1 MLRLLPP
8 SLINRIAAGE
18 VLERPASAVKELVEN
33 ALDAGADK
41 IDVVLTDGGKE
52 SLIVIDN
59 GKGMSPDEL
68 SLAVER
74 HATSKL
80 PTDDLFHL
88 DFLGFRGEALPSIG
102 SVARMTIT
110 SRPKDADS
118 AWSLSI
124 NGGEKGEPEPA
135 SAGFGTRIEVR
146 DMFYAVPARLKFL
159 KSATTELSAVKDIMD
174 RLALA
179 YPAVS
184 FTLSDEKKKRLD
196 YPACSDT
203 LSRIAQVVG
212 ADFTDNAAPV
222 KAERNGV
229 SLSGYVSLPTLNKAT
244 AGDQYFFVNGRPVR
258 DKVLL
263 SAIKGAYRAL
273 LPSDR
278 FPVLVLYVTVAPE
291 DVDMNVHPT
300 KAEVRFRNAQDVRGI
315 IVSAVRQAL
324 TLTGCQTSHTL
335 ADEALSLAETTVGFA
350 PSPAA
355 APLSFKPAPYPKASF
370 STPKQPSF
378 AQRQNLFRAN
388 ETYSAPTPR
397 AFETVESPAPAAAE
411 ETPDDF
417 PPLGLAKAQLHETY
431 IVAQTED
438 GIVIVDQHAAHE
450 RLTYEKMSRALSEG
464 DAPAQYLLLPEVVEI
479 GEAKAA
485 ALAECADE
493 LKKTGLLFEPFGDG
507 TVLVRATPA
516 ILGEV
521 NAKTLM
527 TDLADTLAENPQLT
541 SLQERLKAVVARM
554 ACHGSVRAGRKLD
567 VSEMNALLRQ
577 MEAEP
582 FAGQCI
588 HGRPTYIELK
598 LKDIERLFGR
608 RD

>member
-1 MLRLLPP
+1 MGLRLLPP

-33 ALDAGADK
+33 SLDAGADK

-59 GKGMSPDEL
+59 GKGMTPDEL

-110 SRPKDADS
+110 SRTAGAES
-118 AWSLSI
+118 AWSLSV
-124 NGGEKGEPEPA
+124 NGGEKGEPEPS

-159 KSATTELSAVKDIMD
+159 KSATTEISAVKDILD

-222 KAERNGV
+222 TAERNGV

-263 SAIKGAYRAL
+263 GAIKGAYRAL

-278 FPVLVLYVTVAPE
+278 FPVLVLYVTLPPE

-335 ADEALSLAETTVGFA
+335 ADEALSVAETAVGFA
-350 PSPAA
+350 PSPAPSRA
-355 APLSFKPAPYPKASF
+355 KPLYPKTTFPA
-370 STPKQPSF
+370 PKQPIFS
-378 AQRQNLFRAN
+378 QKQNLFRAN

-397 AFETVESPAPAAAE
+397 AFETVEEPAPAAE
-411 ETPDDF
+411 ETADDF

-431 IVAQTED
+431 IIAQTED

-450 RLTYEKMSRALSEG
+450 RLTYEKMSRALNEG

-567 VSEMNALLRQ
+567 ISEMNTLLRQ

>member
-1 MLRLLPP
+1 MGLRLLPP

-33 ALDAGADK
+33 SLDAGADK
-41 IDVVLTDGGKE
+41 IDVILTDGGKE

-59 GKGMSPDEL
+59 GKGMTPDEL

-88 DFLGFRGEALPSIG
+88 DFLGFRGEALPSVG

-110 SRPKDADS
+110 SRPAGSES
-118 AWSLSI
+118 AWSLSV
-124 NGGEKGEPEPA
+124 NGGEKGEPEPS

-159 KSATTELSAVKDIMD
+159 KSAATEIAAVKDILD

-222 KAERNGV
+222 TAERNGV

-263 SAIKGAYRAL
+263 GAIKGAYRAL

-278 FPVLVLYVTVAPE
+278 FPVLVLYVSLPPE

-300 KAEVRFRNAQDVRGI
+300 KAEVRFRNAQDVRGL
-315 IVSAVRQAL
+315 IVAAVRQAL

-335 ADEALSLAETTVGFA
+335 ADEALSVAETAISFA
-350 PSPAA
+350 PSPAPSRPK
-355 APLSFKPAPYPKASF
+355 PLPYPKTTFSAS
-370 STPKQPSF
+370 KQPSF
-378 AQRQNLFRAN
+378 AQKQNLFRAN

-397 AFETVESPAPAAAE
+397 AFETVEEPAPAAE
-411 ETPDDF
+411 ETADDF

-431 IVAQTED
+431 IIAQTED

-450 RLTYEKMSRALSEG
+450 RLTYEKMSRALNEG

-485 ALAECADE
+485 ALEECADE

-541 SLQERLKAVVARM
+541 NLQERLKAVVARM

-567 VSEMNALLRQ
+567 ISEMNTLLRQ

>member
-110 SRPKDADS
+110 SRPAGAES
-118 AWSLSI
+118 AWSLSV
-124 NGGEKGEPEPA
+124 NGGEKGAPEPS

-159 KSATTELSAVKDIMD
+159 KSATTEVSAVKDILD

-222 KAERNGV
+222 TAERNGV
-229 SLSGYVSLPTLNKAT
+229 SLTGYVSLPTLNKAT

-278 FPVLVLYVTVAPE
+278 FPVLVLYVTLPPE

-315 IVSAVRQAL
+315 IVSAVRQSL
-324 TLTGCQTSHTL
+324 TLTGCQTSNTL
-335 ADEALSLAETTVGFA
+335 ANEALSVAETAVGFA
-350 PSPAA
+350 PAPAA
-355 APLSFKPAPYPKASF
+355 PSKGNSAFYPKTSF
-370 STPKQPSF
+370 SVPKQPSF
-378 AQRQNLFRAN
+378 SQRQNLFRAN

-397 AFETVESPAPAAAE
+397 TVETVESPVPAAE
-411 ETPDDF
+411 ETADDF

-431 IVAQTED
+431 IVAQTEN

-450 RLTYEKMSRALSEG
+450 RLTYEKMSRALNEG

>member
-33 ALDAGADK
+33 SLDAGADK

-59 GKGMSPDEL
+59 GKGMTPDEL

-110 SRPKDADS
+110 SRPKGSES
-118 AWSLSI
+118 AWSLSV
-124 NGGEKGEPEPA
+124 NGGEKGEPEPS

-159 KSATTELSAVKDIMD
+159 KSATTEVSAVKDILD

-222 KAERNGV
+222 TAERNGV

-278 FPVLVLYVTVAPE
+278 FPVLVLYVTLPPE

-315 IVSAVRQAL
+315 IVSAVRQSL

-335 ADEALSLAETTVGFA
+335 ADEALSVAETAVGFTPAPA
-350 PSPAA
+350 PSWANP
-355 APLSFKPAPYPKASF
+355 ASF
-370 STPKQPSF
+370 PKTTFSAPKQPSF
-378 AQRQNLFRAN
+378 AQKQNLFRAN

-397 AFETVESPAPAAAE
+397 AFETVEAPAPAAE
-411 ETPDDF
+411 EPADDF

-431 IVAQTED
+431 IIAQTED

-450 RLTYEKMSRALSEG
+450 RLTYEKMSRALNEG

-516 ILGEV
+516 ILGDV

-527 TDLADTLAENPQLT
+527 VDLADTLAENPQLT

-554 ACHGSVRAGRKLD
+554 ACHGSVRTGRKLD
-567 VSEMNALLRQ
+567 VSEMNTLLRQ

>member
-1 MLRLLPP
+1 MGLRLLPP

-33 ALDAGADK
+33 SLDAGADK

-59 GKGMSPDEL
+59 GKGMTPDEL

-110 SRPKDADS
+110 SRPAGAES
-118 AWSLSI
+118 AWSLSV
-124 NGGEKGEPEPA
+124 NGGEKGEPEPS

-159 KSATTELSAVKDIMD
+159 KSATTEISAVKDILD

-222 KAERNGV
+222 TAERNGV

-263 SAIKGAYRAL
+263 GAIKGAYRAL

-278 FPVLVLYVTVAPE
+278 FPVLVLYVTLPPE

-300 KAEVRFRNAQDVRGI
+300 KAEVRFRNAQNVRGI

-335 ADEALSLAETTVGFA
+335 ADEALSVAETAVGFA
-350 PSPAA
+350 PSPA
-355 APLSFKPAPYPKASF
+355 PSWSKPSPYPKTTF
-370 STPKQPSF
+370 SAPKQPIF
-378 AQRQNLFRAN
+378 AQKQNLFRAN

-397 AFETVESPAPAAAE
+397 AFETVEEPAPAVE
-411 ETPDDF
+411 ETADDF

-431 IVAQTED
+431 IIAQTED

-450 RLTYEKMSRALSEG
+450 RLTYEKMSRALNEG

-567 VSEMNALLRQ
+567 ISEMNTLLRQ